1 MKEAGR
7 KVKILQR
14 WRVEWLQRKIKKSG
28 HFLSSVCHTG
38 SE

>member
-14 WRVEWLQRKIKKSG
+14 WRVEWLQRKIKWT
-28 HFLSSVCHTG
+28 LSELCVSHRV
-38 SE
+38 